1 MPRHPPCA
9 LKNKHTNH
17 HTQTTQPTKRKP
29 CSPHTA
35 AKNELDK
42 INTQEKITSHT
53 QHHQTSGIMQMLAS
67 TIQFSHNTPTNKHT
81 PPQQMTRIN
90 QPGTQTGTMPQ
101 TPNNAPTY
109 NKHSFSYTWTLF
121 YACHKAPFTHS
132 ALSVKVYLLP
142 GNLQQLVAAEHSPTQ
157 PPTHTQWVRAT
168 TAAHTI
174 KNSLERR

>member
-17 HTQTTQPTKRKP
+17 HTHTTQPKKP

-53 QHHQTSGIMQMLAS
+53 QHHQTNGIMQMLAS

-81 PPQQMTRIN
+81 PPQKMTRIH
-90 QPGTQTGTMPQ
+90 QPGTQKRG
-101 TPNNAPTY
+101 NAPDTQQCT
-109 NKHSFSYTWTLF
+109 NVQQHSFSYTWTLF

-142 GNLQQLVAAEHSPTQ
+142 GL
-157 PPTHTQWVRAT
+157 
-168 TAAHTI
+168 
-174 KNSLERR
+174 KNN

>member
-121 YACHKAPFTHS
+121 THVTKHHSHTRHYQLRCISYPEIYNNWWQQNTRPLNHQPTHS
-132 ALSVKVYLLP
+132 
-142 GNLQQLVAAEHSPTQ
+142 GFGLQLQPTQ
-157 PPTHTQWVRAT
+157 
-168 TAAHTI
+168 
-174 KNSLERR
+174 

>member
-17 HTQTTQPTKRKP
+17 HTHTTQPKKP

-53 QHHQTSGIMQMLAS
+53 QHHQTNGIMQMLAS

-81 PPQQMTRIN
+81 PPQKMTRIH
-90 QPGTQTGTMPQ
+90 QPGTQKQGKCPRHPTMHQ
-101 TPNNAPTY
+101 RTT
-109 NKHSFSYTWTLF
+109 TLIFIYMDTF

-142 GNLQQLVAAEHSPTQ
+142 GL
-157 PPTHTQWVRAT
+157 
-168 TAAHTI
+168 
-174 KNSLERR
+174 KNN